1 MIIVDSENLSVILA
15 NVGGDTTRQALVVIA
30 IIIGLLQFAKQA
42 PKFISDMLGVKE
54 GLGDIGGMFRGEG
67 LKGIAGA
74 LGTVGAAVG
83 SGIGNA
89 RYAWQNRDK
98 NHNIRSLFSA
108 GARWSC
114 WCWCCY
120 CARWTCYC

>member
-1 MIIVDSENLSVILA
+1 LFTRLIVVYFVVFVFMIIVADETFDTILA
-15 NVGGDTTRQALVVIA
+15 SVGGDTTRQALVVIA

-54 GLGDIGGMFRGEG
+54 GMGDIGGMFRGEG

-108 GARWSC
+108 GARG
-114 WCWCCY
+114 
-120 CARWTCYC
+120 